1 MNLVK
6 KLVLYRGKDVVY
18 EFIKS
23 ILNEYNYCRKI
34 VKKYFCKKLIIS
46 GEEEEER
53 SEQMNICWSCGKLFG
68 ISDEKVR
75 YLSYQ
80 WKIQKS
86 STLEL

>member
-46 GEEEEER
+46 AEEEEER

-68 ISDEKVR
+68 ISDEKVDICHISGKYR
-75 YLSYQ
+75 RAAH
-80 WKIQKS
+80 
-86 STLEL
+86 